1 MTFAAAIT
9 RFVRNTVAAAAAGFT
24 LLGATAPASAQ
35 PALWVVKDADST
47 IYLLGTVHLL
57 RPETKWHSEKLD
69 KALAEAKELWLE
81 LPTTNADAMQD
92 EMMALVR
99 KHGLSPALPLSTD
112 LTPDEMKTLDEAA
125 RLAGVSGSQLN
136 VYRPWFAAI
145 TISTAAMTRAGY
157 ESASGVDGKIEAIFR
172 AREITPRGLETA
184 EQQIKVFANLTR
196 EQELKYLRETMK
208 GYENASVELDQ
219 MVTQWAAGDIEKL
232 EKLLVDEMKMEGA
245 DLYEALLVNRN
256 ADWAGKIEEMLKGT
270 GTSFIAV
277 GAAHLIGPDSV
288 FAMLKAKGIESERV
302 Q

>member
-1 MTFAAAIT
+1 MTFAAALT
-9 RFVRNTVAAAAAGFT
+9 RFVRNTIAAAGFT
-24 LLGATAPASAQ
+24 LLGAAAPASAQ
-35 PALWVVKDADST
+35 PALWVIKDADST

-99 KHGLSPALPLSTD
+99 RYGLSPALPLSTD

-219 MVTQWAAGDIEKL
+219 MVTQWAAGDTEKL
-232 EKLLVDEMKMEGA
+232 EKLLVDEMKSEGA
-245 DLYEALLVNRN
+245 DLYQALLVNRN
-256 ADWAGKIEEMLKGT
+256 ADWADEIAEILKGA

-288 FAMLKAKGIESERV
+288 LAMLKAKGIGSERV